1 MHSFYV
7 YSCLYRLFSYV
18 IVCCIMLQVGGCS
31 LVVVSFSA
39 AGVSDMVYS
48 SDLTGG
54 QIRVVTSRSR
64 SSRGLDSARDSLVSE
79 L

>member
-1 MHSFYV
+1 
-7 YSCLYRLFSYV
+7 
-18 IVCCIMLQVGGCS
+18 MLQDSGCL
-31 LVVVSFSA
+31 LVMLSFSA

-64 SSRGLDSARDSLVSE
+64 SSRGLDSGRDSLVSE